1 MNTST
6 VIVTP
11 LSEKQI
17 PGQLPT
23 ITNENEWGPVQ
34 QSGETFK
41 SKKQKYLWDEL

>member
-1 MNTST
+1 MNAST

-23 ITNENEWGPVQ
+23 ITNENEREPVQ
-34 QSGETFK
+34 QSGEPFK
-41 SKKQKYLWDEL
+41 NKKQKYLWDVL